1 MIPSHTHILPPFE
14 RVDFSQPGG
23 AGYGFATRESR
34 RAGACRPRGAAT
46 SFANGD

>member
-34 RAGACRPRGAAT
+34 RAVGRPTARRG
-46 SFANGD
+46 DLLCKR